1 MSTKHDHKCEGQD
14 NRNPPVVTLMFMLY
28 HALKMI
34 GMKDMRNK
42 TKQQMRNK
50 IKVEVLTF
58 TREWQEKN
66 SLAVGVHFRAV
77 T

>member
-1 MSTKHDHKCEGQD
+1 
-14 NRNPPVVTLMFMLY
+14 MFMLY